1 MNIGVL
7 IFLLAIID
15 FIIHRICVHFE
26 FKSNERLFFIIYY
39 DLLKGDIAKEIKNCT
54 KLLLKTRKFTKE
66 NNTNGIID
74 KKDNIEILFL

>member
-15 FIIHRICVHFE
+15 FFIHRICVHFE

-39 DLLKGDIAKEIKNCT
+39 DLLKSDISKEIK
-54 KLLLKTRKFTKE
+54 KDPYFYESLFYSDISE
-66 NNTNGIID
+66 GGD
-74 KKDNIEILFL
+74 KNV